1 MIRRLLIL
9 FLVLSGLLGCETDDL
24 VSPSDYGGWIE
35 GEVTDGGLDDLGGRW
50 IEVDHIAW
58 DGTVTDYRTRTDDD
72 GYYRIGVP
80 NGRAVVSARGAGTLY
95 FSQDGVTYVR
105 SEADTLLIDGL
116 ATRADFRCGRL
127 QVVVPD
133 GLDHLATWRWLE
145 IVIPIEGGY
154 YSTSEPYRPIDGALV
169 AEVRRMPPGRFTL
182 LSRGQDQGSCFYL
195 PGSYR
200 LADAD
205 SVDVG
210 AGLLTSYMAAT
221 PDPVTISGSVLGSWQ
236 VLGFDPPEVEVYS
249 REANRILDVTCDE
262 QGWFEAVLPAGGDF
276 QIEVLFRDRG
286 DIWRTF
292 SRWVGGAGRDSARI
306 FSLEGGQSEDGIQL
320 VEGGLELS
328 LPDDP
333 SRTCTQITI
342 YDAEGAGL
350 GHLTYDAAEPVRMA
364 GLAPGWYRVHVTTDG
379 QSIPAYHDGSLGFEE
394 AAAVQVRAGEVT
406 AVPVVLVEGGQ
417 ISGRLVAPGGG
428 ALTVPFT
435 FAVVQ
440 VPDWFWPMRQYA
452 SDEEQPRGFDYDP
465 ATGDFRISL
474 LPDGAYCLRV
484 LHDPSGW
491 SWYPSV
497 PDPEQSTHLV
507 IEDGGEVADLV
518 WQL

>member
-1 MIRRLLIL
+1 MDRRLLIL
-9 FLVLSGLLGCETDDL
+9 ALVLSGLLGCETDDL
-24 VSPSDYGGWIE
+24 VSPGDYGGWIE
-35 GEVTDGGLDDLGGRW
+35 GFVTDGDPEDLDGRW
-50 IEVDHIAW
+50 IEIDHIAW
-58 DGTVTDYRTRTDDD
+58 DGTVTDYRTETDDE

-95 FSQDGVTYVR
+95 FSQAGVTYVR
-105 SEADTLLIDGL
+105 SEADTLLIDGV

-133 GLDHLATWRWLE
+133 GLDHVATWNWLE
-145 IVIPIEGGY
+145 IVIPNEGGH
-154 YSTSEPYRPIDGALV
+154 SSISESYRAIDGALV

-182 LSRGQDQGSCFYL
+182 TTRGQGQGSCFYL

-210 AGLLTSYMAAT
+210 VGVLTSYTVAT

-236 VLGFDPPEVEVYS
+236 VLGFNPPEVEVYS
-249 REANRILDVTCDE
+249 QPANRILDVTCDE
-262 QGWFEAVLPAGGDF
+262 HGRFEAVLPAGGDF
-276 QIEVLFRDRG
+276 QIEIMFHDRG

-292 SRWVGGAGRDSARI
+292 STWIGGASRNTARI
-306 FSLEGGQSEDGIQL
+306 ISLEGGQSEDGIDL
-320 VEGGLELS
+320 AEGGLELS

-333 SRTCTQITI
+333 SRTLTWIAI
-342 YDAEGAGL
+342 DDAEGVRL
-350 GHLTYDAAEPVRMA
+350 GSLPYATAEPLRMA
-364 GLAPGWYRVHVTTDG
+364 GLVPGWYRVHVTTDG
-379 QSIPAYHDGSLGFEE
+379 QAIPAYHDGSTSFEE
-394 AAAVQVRAGEVT
+394 AAAVEVRAGEVT

-428 ALTVPFT
+428 VLTVPFT

-440 VPDWFWPMRQYA
+440 VPDWFWPLRQYA
-452 SDEEQPRGFDYDP
+452 SDEEQPRGFHYDP

-474 LPDGAYCLRV
+474 LPDGSYCLRI
-484 LHDPSGW
+484 LHDTSGW
-491 SWYPSV
+491 IWYPGV
-497 PDPEQSTHLV
+497 PDHEQSTPLV